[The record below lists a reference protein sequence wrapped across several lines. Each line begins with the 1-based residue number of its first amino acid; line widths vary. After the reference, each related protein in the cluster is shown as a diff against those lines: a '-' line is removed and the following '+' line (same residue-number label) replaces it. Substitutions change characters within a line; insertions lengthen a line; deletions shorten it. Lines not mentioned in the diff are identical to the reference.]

1 MTTFAQRLRVIDRAF
16 DRISKANEEYLRT
29 LNEIKSYEQK
39 LELSLFLKEDLVKL
53 SHVIVSSEKQW
64 RETVLI
70 VIERE
75 VQRYLDIIYP
85 DDNYIV
91 HLDAVIK
98 YSRVK
103 LQVTV
108 SSNNFRDLK
117 IKSQGTLFKQIVSLA
132 SVSAIMKLK
141 GIYTIYVDEAFSGAS
156 KYNLPIVGKI
166 IEELRN
172 DGMNLVLIVQHK
184 DIAHSIVD
192 VNEIHITR
200 EIGNITKITS

>member
-16 DRISKANEEYLRT
+16 DRITKANEEYLRT

-64 RETVLI
+64 RETVLV